1 MTMAASIAVELR
13 DRLHAAVLSDV
24 LDAMGYRDQVLDP
37 SIRPLDDKLIL
48 MGSARTGLYMEVFH
62 VEPGENPYELEMT
75 LIDDLRPGDVAVL
88 CCAGSRRITPW
99 GELLTTASI
108 ARGAGGCLTDGM
120 IRDIRRIREMKFPV
134 FHAGVKATDA
144 QGRGKVVAIDVPV
157 MCGGVRIRTGDLV
170 FGDADG
176 VVVVP
181 AEAIDEAISRS
192 LAKLD
197 LETTAREELRG
208 GALLRDV
215 FKRHRVL

>member
-1 MTMAASIAVELR
+1 MTKAAGLAVELR
-13 DRLHAAVLSDV
+13 DRLHSAVLSDV

-37 SIRPLDDKLIL
+37 AIRPLDERLVLI
-48 MGSARTGLYMEVFH
+48 GRARTALYMEVFH
-62 VEPGENPYELEMT
+62 IEPGENPYELEMA

-99 GELLTTASI
+99 GELLSTAAT

-120 IRDIRRIREMKFPV
+120 IRDTRVIREMKFPI
-134 FHAGVKATDA
+134 FHAGRKPTDA

-157 MCGGVRIRTGDLV
+157 VCGGVRIRTGDLI

-181 AEAIDEAISRS
+181 AEAVDEAVTRA
-192 LAKLD
+192 LAKID
-197 LETTAREELRG
+197 LETTAREELSA

-215 FKRHRVL
+215 FKRHNVL